1 MNPTG
6 TQCAAEVYTVHI
18 PPIGLA
24 GTLRIPAGAAALVV
38 FAHGSGSSRLSPRN
52 MVVAEGLNE
61 QGMATLL
68 FDLLT
73 LEEEV
78 DRANVFDIPLLA
90 ERVIDAVDWI
100 GREPLTQ
107 NLRLGL
113 FGRVRER
120 QQHSSRR
127 RGSVIKSE
135 RLSLAADA
143 LTLPV
148 MSSIKYTRRRF

>member
-1 MNPTG
+1 MNPIG
-6 TQCAAEVYTVHI
+6 TECAAEVYTVHI

-52 MVVAEGLNE
+52 MAVAEGLKE

-78 DRANVFDIPLLA
+78 DRANVFDIPLLN
-90 ERVIDAVDWI
+90 ELSM
-100 GREPLTQ
+100 PLTGSAES
-107 NLRLGL
+107 RSRRT
-113 FGRVRER
+113 FASVSSGRARER

>member
-1 MNPTG
+1 MNPAG

-24 GTLRIPAGAAALVV
+24 GALRIPAGAAALVV

-52 MVVAEGLNE
+52 MAVAEGLNE

-68 FDLLT
+68 SPLLT

-100 GREPLTQ
+100 GQRAAHAEPSPRS
-107 NLRLGL
+107 LRGEY
-113 FGRVRER
+113 GSG
-120 QQHSSRR
+120 SSTR
-127 RGSVIKSE
+127 RGG
-135 RLSLAADA
+135 AA
-143 LTLPV
+143 
-148 MSSIKYTRRRF
+148 R